1 MTADK
6 LRQEFL
12 SFFRK
17 KKHKVIPSDSLV
29 PRHDPTLLFTGAGMN
44 QFKEQFMG
52 KNVSSAR
59 AATSQ
64 KCLRTADLEKVGRT
78 AGHHTFFE
86 MLGNFSFG
94 DYFKKE
100 AIEWAWE
107 FLIKVVKLP
116 KEKLWA
122 SVYTEDT
129 EAYDIWKTDIALA
142 REKIIK
148 LGDKENFW
156 PSEAKKN
163 GPNGPCGPC
172 SEIFYDRGQST
183 GCGKNDCSPACDC
196 GRFVEIWNLV
206 FTQFNRKE
214 GGVLEELPQKNID
227 TGMGLERLAAV
238 KQGVSTNF
246 KIDSFAPVIKHAASE
261 LGLKYGTDTKNDS
274 HINAIADHIRAVV
287 FCVADGVRPS
297 NEGRGFVIR
306 KLIRK
311 ALQRARSAGMDKP
324 FLHKLVATVAKA
336 MKEAYPE
343 LAKQKDDI
351 TRVVLNEEE
360 SLGMVIETVLP
371 AMEEEFEGLKKSG
384 KNNIPG
390 ALLFKYYD
398 EKGIPLDLMEEAA
411 RRQGLTLDENGFN
424 KLLEGQRERSRKK
437 SKVSDSIFVEKHVS
451 GLKTEF
457 VENKNSIEAK
467 ILALAKEGDAVHVAL
482 DRTVFYG
489 ESGGQIGDTG
499 TIEGKG
505 FKIAVKDAKKY
516 DDTVD
521 HVGKVISGQPKEG
534 DAAKVEIDLVRR
546 SSIAANHTATH
557 LLHTALKK
565 VLGKHVN
572 QYGSLVAPEKLRF
585 DFTHPAKMSDAEIEK
600 VEKSVN
606 TYIKQNIRVEAKKM
620 GLDQAKKS
628 GAVALFGEKYSDTV
642 TVRSI
647 GAISKELC
655 GGTHIART
663 GQIGVF
669 KIISESS
676 IASGVRR
683 IEALTG
689 EAAYEWMKCDI
700 EKSVTFYRDS
710 LKKIR
715 GQLDEESEVTIKRIE
730 EYLEEK
736 LIKID
741 SLAGKPVDKMEKKD
755 LDLWLATLKPELIRT
770 AGDLDKEARDA
781 QKRKKKTKELGFKSQ
796 LDEIIKSGRT
806 AGKVLVISKEIKG
819 AGVDDLR
826 SLVDMIKQKSQNAVV
841 FLAASTEGRV
851 NMILG
856 VAKGLVS
863 GGLDAKIMIKE
874 IAGLVGGS
882 GGGRP
887 DLAQAGGKDASK
899 LPGAINAVYDIVKR
913 EVSK

>member
-1 MTADK
+1 M
-6 LRQEFL
+6 
-12 SFFRK
+12 
-17 KKHKVIPSDSLV
+17 
-29 PRHDPTLLFTGAGMN
+29 
-44 QFKEQFMG
+44 
-52 KNVSSAR
+52 
-59 AATSQ
+59 
-64 KCLRTADLEKVGRT
+64 
-78 AGHHTFFE
+78 
-86 MLGNFSFG
+86 
-94 DYFKKE
+94 
-100 AIEWAWE
+100 
-107 FLIKVVKLP
+107 
-116 KEKLWA
+116 
-122 SVYTEDT
+122 
-129 EAYDIWKTDIALA
+129 
-142 REKIIK
+142 
-148 LGDKENFW
+148 
-156 PSEAKKN
+156 
-163 GPNGPCGPC
+163 
-172 SEIFYDRGQST
+172 
-183 GCGKNDCSPACDC
+183 
-196 GRFVEIWNLV
+196 
-206 FTQFNRKE
+206 
-214 GGVLEELPQKNID
+214 
-227 TGMGLERLAAV
+227 
-238 KQGVSTNF
+238 
-246 KIDSFAPVIKHAASE
+246 
-261 LGLKYGTDTKNDS
+261 
-274 HINAIADHIRAVV
+274 
-287 FCVADGVRPS
+287 
-297 NEGRGFVIR
+297 
-306 KLIRK
+306 
-311 ALQRARSAGMDKP
+311 
-324 FLHKLVATVAKA
+324 
-336 MKEAYPE
+336 
-343 LAKQKDDI
+343 
-351 TRVVLNEEE
+351 
-360 SLGMVIETVLP
+360 
-371 AMEEEFEGLKKSG
+371 
-384 KNNIPG
+384 
-390 ALLFKYYD
+390 
-398 EKGIPLDLMEEAA
+398 
-411 RRQGLTLDENGFN
+411 
-424 KLLEGQRERSRKK
+424 
-437 SKVSDSIFVEKHVS
+437 
-451 GLKTEF
+451 
-457 VENKNSIEAK
+457 
-467 ILALAKEGDAVHVAL
+467 
-482 DRTVFYG
+482 
-489 ESGGQIGDTG
+489 
-499 TIEGKG
+499 
-505 FKIAVKDAKKY
+505 
-516 DDTVD
+516 
-521 HVGKVISGQPKEG
+521 
-534 DAAKVEIDLVRR
+534 
-546 SSIAANHTATH
+546 
-557 LLHTALKK
+557 HTALKK

-755 LDLWLATLKPELIRT
+755 LLIRT